1 MVSRDTIVHLAAVA
15 LALLVLLVASYFELG
30 VGEGPIAIA
39 VILLFY
45 GLTFGGAHL
54 YLAVRGEDGIVPAA
68 ARWRYVAML
77 AVLLGAGAAS
87 LYGGSETVAT
97 VELGTIALAVGL
109 VTVAVY
115 LVTESL
121 AGYRESR
128 PE

>member
-1 MVSRDTIVHLAAVA
+1 MVSRDTVVHLAAVA
-15 LALLVLLVASYFELG
+15 LALLVLLVASYFELD
-30 VGEGPIAIA
+30 VAEGPIAIA

-87 LYGGSETVAT
+87 LYGGGQTVAT